1 MNIIIN
7 TMDRVTADGFVVTVH
22 WTVSKTQGEFSASQ
36 YGTQSFTFDPDQSG
50 YIPYDQLTPEIVT
63 GWLTDAWGTE
73 GVAAKEAALD
83 QMIAAQENPPITTGL
98 PWAAPAT
105 N

>member
-7 TMDRVTADGFVVTVH
+7 TMERTNPGGFVLTVH

-36 YGTQSFTFDPDQSG
+36 YGTESFTQQEGNFV
-50 YIPYDQLTPEIVT
+50 PYNQLTPEIVT
-63 GWLTDAWGTE
+63 GWLTDAWGPE

-83 QMIAAQENPPITTGL
+83 QMIAAQENPPIESGL
-98 PWAAPAT
+98 PWANTAT